1 MSPAD
6 RQNIVPIAE
15 RYGVRVNLSQ
25 SAALI
30 GKSTDSGIA
39 SAIKRELGEA
49 REVNAFGRK
58 DTDCPVTA
66 DRREAV
72 SPGLH
77 NCVTVLV
84 TLKDG
89 TPIQL
94 DVAHHDRPPP
104 FQKQFLLNL
113 LLFITGIS
121 VLAYIVAHMAGVP
134 VRKLAQAARK
144 LGQNIDQPPL
154 PEQEGPSEVREASV
168 AFNGMQASIRNH
180 IQERAYMLVAIAH
193 DLQTPLTRLR
203 LRLEKV
209 TDDDLRNRLLTD
221 LSAIQVMVKEG
232 LEFARSANNEEDPMQ
247 KTDLDSMIEAICNDA
262 TDAGQEVSLSG
273 RIGVPIMAQPSSLRR
288 CISNLVDNAVKYGKF
303 AHINIRRDASKV
315 VLSIIDGGPGI
326 PKDQMEEVFQPFN
339 RLENSRSRDSGGTGL
354 GLTIARN
361 IAEKHRGT
369 IKLRNIGDADF
380 GLEVTLELAIS

>member
-1 MSPAD
+1 
-6 RQNIVPIAE
+6 
-15 RYGVRVNLSQ
+15 
-25 SAALI
+25 
-30 GKSTDSGIA
+30 
-39 SAIKRELGEA
+39 
-49 REVNAFGRK
+49 
-58 DTDCPVTA
+58 
-66 DRREAV
+66 
-72 SPGLH
+72 
-77 NCVTVLV
+77 
-84 TLKDG
+84 
-89 TPIQL
+89 
-94 DVAHHDRPPP
+94 
-104 FQKQFLLNL
+104 
-113 LLFITGIS
+113 
-121 VLAYIVAHMAGVP
+121 
-134 VRKLAQAARK
+134 
-144 LGQNIDQPPL
+144 
-154 PEQEGPSEVREASV
+154 
-168 AFNGMQASIRNH
+168 
-180 IQERAYMLVAIAH
+180 MLVAIAH